1 MRRPIVVA
9 ALAGSLLVPASG
21 AQEAPNLERRLSLVV
36 GPLFIAQRDEQASPV
51 RYGGATP
58 FLQVTYATRT
68 NRRRVEL
75 RVGGA
80 TGTLRSALTGAYDL
94 PRQRTW
100 RGWVE
105 LEYARRLRA
114 SDSRTRLLFGG
125 LIAAR
130 GTLIHHLYD
139 VPGSNDGGYAFFGTI
154 LGPVVAIERMIGEH
168 TTLKARLGIPVLALI
183 GRPYSVFYPL
193 YIDHPPRAGGLR
205 IRVATVDAFQAADFT
220 AACAAMLRPGAELV
234 VGYHLVVE
242 RYRDVQPF
250 RFASQGVSLALALRL
265 GGAQ

>member
-1 MRRPIVVA
+1 VPRPIVVA
-9 ALAGSLLVPASG
+9 ALGVLLLVQTSR
-21 AQEAPNLERRLSLVV
+21 AQEAPNLGRRLSLVV

-80 TGTLRSALTGAYDL
+80 IGTLRSALTGTNDL

-105 LEYARRLRA
+105 FEYARRLRA
-114 SDSRTRLLFGG
+114 SDSRTRLLLGG

-130 GTLIHHLYD
+130 GTLIHHLYG
-139 VPGSNDGGYAFFGTI
+139 VPGSNDGGYAFFSTT
-154 LGPVVAIERMIGEH
+154 LGPVVAMERMIGAH
-168 TTLKARLGIPVLALI
+168 TTLTARLGIPVLALI
-183 GRPYSVFYPL
+183 GRPYSIFSPL
-193 YIDHPPRAGGLR
+193 YIGAPSRTGGLR

-220 AACAAMLRPGAELV
+220 AAYAAMLRPGAELV
-234 VGYHLVVE
+234 FGYHLVVE

-250 RFASQGVSLALALRL
+250 RFASQGVSLAVALRL